1 MSELL
6 ESLTVV
12 MIINI
17 ITVVFCAAGVVFLII
32 WFFRFSGPRSIANSP
47 ARRNR
52 MSIYVPLLLIT
63 IWLALVAGV
72 TLAILKL
79 AGDLAEWKQ
88 DLMSYLAICIIEIVV
103 IVIIFCVASKSFV
116 RGLKGFGLNVRTAG
130 TDFIEA
136 MINFATV
143 MPLVIAGILLAMY
156 LGQVIV
162 GPEFKL
168 ESSEGLVVILKHDQL
183 ALRLL
188 LLGFVIIVVPV
199 FEELLFRGL
208 LQSMIRG
215 FVHGPWEAI
224 FLASA
229 AFTVMHPVTH
239 WLALFILAG
248 CMGYAYEK
256 SGSLFRPIFI
266 HAFFNAASVTAALL
280 TG

>member
-6 ESLTVV
+6 DGLTVV
-12 MIINI
+12 TIINI
-17 ITVVFCAAGVVFLII
+17 ITLVFCAAGLVFLFI
-32 WFFRFSGPRSIANSP
+32 WFFRFSGPCALANSP

-52 MSIYVPLLLIT
+52 MAFYVPVVQIVV
-63 IWLALVAGV
+63 WLALVAV
-72 TLAILKL
+72 ATLAISKL

-88 DLMSYLAICIIEIVV
+88 ELMSYLAICVIEVVMIVV
-103 IVIIFCVASKSFV
+103 IFRIASKSFV
-116 RGLKGFGLNVRTAG
+116 RGLKGFGLNVQTAG
-130 TDFIEA
+130 TDFFAA
-136 MINFATV
+136 MINFVTA

-162 GPEFKL
+162 GPEFEL
-168 ESSEGLVVILKHDQL
+168 QSSEGLVVILEHEQL
-183 ALRLL
+183 PLKLL
-188 LLGFVIIVVPV
+188 VLGFVIIVVPV

-215 FVHGPWEAI
+215 FGHGPWEAI

-229 AFTVMHPVTH
+229 AFTVMHPLTH
-239 WLALFILAG
+239 WLALFVLAG